1 MCGIFSK
8 EVLSKHVDVE
18 YRFSAEPYIGASC
31 KGQVKWFNESKGFG
45 FITPAD
51 GSKDVFV
58 HFSAIQGNGFKTLAE
73 GQNVEFEIQDGQK
86 GPAAVNVTAI

>member
-31 KGQVKWFNESKGFG
+31 SNVSVL
-45 FITPAD
+45 IYVMPA
-51 GSKDVFV
+51 GEENNLRNFSNGKD
-58 HFSAIQGNGFKTLAE
+58 
-73 GQNVEFEIQDGQK
+73 
-86 GPAAVNVTAI
+86 

>member
-31 KGQVKWFNESKGFG
+31 S
-45 FITPAD
+45 FIYVMPA
-51 GSKDVFV
+51 GEENNLRNFSNGKD
-58 HFSAIQGNGFKTLAE
+58 
-73 GQNVEFEIQDGQK
+73 
-86 GPAAVNVTAI
+86 

>member
-31 KGQVKWFNESKGFG
+31 NNVPVLSMLCLRAK
-45 FITPAD
+45 
-51 GSKDVFV
+51 
-58 HFSAIQGNGFKTLAE
+58 KT
-73 GQNVEFEIQDGQK
+73 I
-86 GPAAVNVTAI
+86 

>member
-31 KGQVKWFNESKGFG
+31 VS
-45 FITPAD
+45 FIYVMPA
-51 GSKDVFV
+51 GEENNLRNFSNGKD
-58 HFSAIQGNGFKTLAE
+58 
-73 GQNVEFEIQDGQK
+73 
-86 GPAAVNVTAI
+86 

>member
-31 KGQVKWFNESKGFG
+31 NVSVLSMLCLRAK
-45 FITPAD
+45 
-51 GSKDVFV
+51 
-58 HFSAIQGNGFKTLAE
+58 KT
-73 GQNVEFEIQDGQK
+73 I
-86 GPAAVNVTAI
+86 